1 MYYYINSFYLYS
13 FLGYIYENLLHL
25 IIKGKFLKNVLYEP
39 IKPIYGIG
47 LIIIIIIER
56 FIFNRI
62 KVSKRLKIFLVFITT
77 IVVLTALEGISG
89 VILEKLV
96 HKVLWNYSDMK
107 FNLGKYICLEVS
119 FVWGIMSIVF
129 LYVLKPF
136 FDKVL
141 KKIPVLFSNIML
153 IITITDI
160 LLSLIIRS

>member
-1 MYYYINSFYLYS
+1 MDDRNISVLSQGIILLPDHVSVTPPPHIVNRSGQTGSTPRLYTV
-13 FLGYIYENLLHL
+13 
-25 IIKGKFLKNVLYEP
+25 KFGVCKNQ
-39 IKPIYGIG
+39 
-47 LIIIIIIER
+47 
-56 FIFNRI
+56 
-62 KVSKRLKIFLVFITT
+62 SKRLKIFLVFITT

>member
-1 MYYYINSFYLYS
+1 
-13 FLGYIYENLLHL
+13 
-25 IIKGKFLKNVLYEP
+25 
-39 IKPIYGIG
+39 
-47 LIIIIIIER
+47 
-56 FIFNRI
+56 
-62 KVSKRLKIFLVFITT
+62 
-77 IVVLTALEGISG
+77 
-89 VILEKLV
+89 LV

-141 KKIPVLFSNIML
+141 KKIPVWFSNIML